1 MDQKKKKKKKK
12 GKEKIAKNDPRK
24 VRTKWGARCRG
35 LVLHLLKKFTD
46 KNTCPIFHVLNLC
59 E

>member
-1 MDQKKKKKKKK
+1 MDQKKKKKK
-12 GKEKIAKNDPRK
+12 GKEKLAKNDPRK
-24 VRTKWGARCRG
+24 VRTKRSGGCRG

-46 KNTCPIFHVLNLC
+46 KKTCPIFHVLNLC